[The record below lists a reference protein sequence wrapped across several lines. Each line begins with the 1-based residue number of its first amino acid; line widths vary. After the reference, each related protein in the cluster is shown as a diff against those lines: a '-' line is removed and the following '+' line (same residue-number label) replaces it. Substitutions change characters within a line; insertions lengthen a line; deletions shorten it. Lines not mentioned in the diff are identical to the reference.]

1 VIAKM
6 FTVKQI
12 QSLKPKKTKYFK
24 WEGTGR
30 RKVGSLGVCV
40 YPNGTKTFYYQYA
53 MNGSRRRIKLGP
65 ADVLSLADAREKTQL
80 YSHKVS
86 TGEDPRATMDSTETN
101 KVSGSVED
109 MVNYYVEKMKLDGKR
124 TYGAVLATIKRDV
137 YSHIDKSMA
146 ANEVTSLQVAEIIAQ
161 MIQRG
166 AATSSNRLRSYLH
179 AAYSLAIK
187 HDNDPANLHKP
198 MRFKLTQNPVTP
210 VPRQNVEK
218 VGNRVLSESELAT
231 LLTDVQSEGFSPL
244 TKFAILLCLYTGGQ
258 RPFEVINTRFDWID
272 VESQSWT
279 MSEKITKNKKEH
291 VIPMSPQLI
300 ALMKESRLF
309 TSQSPFLIC
318 NRLDPTKAMPTSS
331 LAQVL
336 HRYCQRKDMEPFVP
350 RDLRRTCKTLMTKHR
365 IGTMETRNR
374 LHNHALNDVSNK
386 HYNKYDYWNEKLEI
400 LCDWGDFL
408 DALVKKDQ

>member
-1 VIAKM
+1 M

-12 QSLKPKKTKYFK
+12 QSLKPKKIKYFK

-53 MNGSRRRIKLGP
+53 INQARRRIKLGP
-65 ADVLSLADAREKTQL
+65 TDVLSLADAREKAQV
-80 YSHKVS
+80 YSQKVS
-86 TGEDPRATMDSTETN
+86 IGEDPLVNIDPAETT
-101 KVSGSVED
+101 KASGSVED
-109 MVNYYVEKMKLDGKR
+109 MVNYYVEKMKIDGKR
-124 TYGAVLATIKRDV
+124 TYREVLATIERDV
-137 YSHIDKSMA
+137 YRHIDKAMP
-146 ANEVTSLQVAEIIAQ
+146 ANEVTSLQVSEIIAK

-166 AATSSNRLRSYLH
+166 AATGSNRLRSYLH
-179 AAYSLAIK
+179 AAFAIAIK
-187 HDNDPANLHKP
+187 HDNDPANLSKS
-198 MRFKLTQNPVTP
+198 MRFKLTQNPVTA

-231 LLTDVQSEGFSPL
+231 LLTDIQSQGFSPL
-244 TKFAILLCLYTGGQ
+244 TKFAILLCLYSGGQ
-258 RPFEVINTRFDWID
+258 RPFEVINTRFEWID
-272 VESQSWT
+272 IASRSWT
-279 MSEKITKNKKEH
+279 MSDKVTKNKKEH
-291 VIPMSPQLI
+291 VIPMSAQLI
-300 ALMKESRLF
+300 TLVQESRLF
-309 TSQSPFLIC
+309 TSRSPFLIC
-318 NRLDPTKAMPTSS
+318 SRLDPSKPMPTAS

-336 HRYCQRKDMEPFVP
+336 HRYCKRKRMEPFVP

-408 DALVKKDQ
+408 DALIKKGG

>member
-1 VIAKM
+1 M

-12 QSLKPKKTKYFK
+12 QSLKPKKIKYFK

-53 MNGSRRRIKLGP
+53 INGSRRRIKLGP

-86 TGEDPRATMDSTETN
+86 TGEDPLATIDPVKTN

-109 MVNYYVEKMKLDGKR
+109 MVNYYVEKMKHDGKR
-124 TYGAVLATIKRDV
+124 TYREVLATIERDV
-137 YSHIDKSMA
+137 YTHIDKSMP
-146 ANEVTSLQVAEIIAQ
+146 ANEVTSLQVTEIIAK

-166 AATSSNRLRSYLH
+166 AATGSNRLRSYLH

-244 TKFAILLCLYTGGQ
+244 TKFAILLCLYSGGQ

-272 VESQSWT
+272 VASLSWT

-291 VIPMSPQLI
+291 VIPMSAQLI
-300 ALMKESRLF
+300 ALIEESRLF
-309 TSQSPFLIC
+309 TSQSPFLVC
-318 NRLDPTKAMPTSS
+318 NRLDPSKPMPTSS